1 MKHSLQSLL
10 AGLMLMALMAG
21 CASVG
26 TQASPEDSETA
37 QRYVDIGFR
46 HIEFDNR
53 QQARRAFREA
63 MSLDS
68 NVSGSY
74 LGMAMVY
81 QAEGEPELAEDY
93 YQRALSM
100 SDQTEYRHAYAQFLF
115 RQGRIEESEQRYRE
129 VTGDPD
135 YVNRGAAFEDLAVL
149 NLFQGDRESA
159 KIHFD
164 RAIVLNRMLP
174 MPYWHLANLHLS
186 EGNYDRAMQYYEGFE
201 SLVSADVM
209 DHTEDSLI
217 LGLRV
222 TEAVEREETYS
233 GLLEILQ
240 DRFPESRYLRS
251 RGNE

>member
-1 MKHSLQSLL
+1 MRQRLLNLIAGMVLASLL
-10 AGLMLMALMAG
+10 SG

-26 TQASPEDSETA
+26 GQASPEDAETA
-37 QRYVDIGFR
+37 QRYVEIGFR

-63 MSLDS
+63 MSLDRDA
-68 NVSGSY
+68 SGAY

-81 QAEGEPELAEDY
+81 QGEGEPELAEDY

-100 SDQTEYRHAYAQFLF
+100 SDATEYRHAYAQFLF
-115 RQGRIEESEQRYRE
+115 RQGRLEESDEMFRL

-135 YVNRGAAFEDLAVL
+135 YVNRGSAFEDLAVL
-149 NLFQGDRESA
+149 NLYQGDREAA
-159 KIHFD
+159 KVHFD

-174 MPYWHLANLHLS
+174 MPYWHMANLHLS
-186 EGNYDRAMQYYEGFE
+186 DGNHERALRYYEGFE
-201 SLVSADVM
+201 SLVNAEVM

-222 TEAVEREETYS
+222 TEAMAREESYS
-233 GLLEILQ
+233 GLLEMLEE
-240 DRFPESRYLRS
+240 RFPDSRYLRS
-251 RGNE
+251 ENDE